1 MLGPGVGD
9 NVGGSVTLA
18 SSNVMSVPVPARLN
32 TRTLTPDEP
41 VVPTGL
47 TQFKKLED
55 VHKDVRHWVL
65 PITTVGDKAM
75 PKFMLLM
82 LTIALPS
89 HGKFV
94 GNANVR
100 TGAAARTSMKG
111 GDNKR
116 ALMLRGTNQLRWA

>member
-9 NVGGSVTLA
+9 NVGGSVALA

-32 TRTLTPDEP
+32 TRTLTPD
-41 VVPTGL
+41 VVPTRL

-55 VHKDVRHWVL
+55 VHKDVRHWLL
-65 PITTVGDKAM
+65 PITTVGDEEAM
-75 PKFMLLM
+75 PKFMPLM

-94 GNANVR
+94 GNVNVT
-100 TGAAARTSMKG
+100 TGAAAPKLMRG